1 MRQIVVKLGEIVCI
15 VCLVAFIMFI
25 TADEGV
31 SEKTAEEISADVV
44 SVINIDNMS
53 EKDSRKTNKHFGI
66 DESQYTSVVYYYCE
80 DVMDVRELFIAKAV
94 DDTEGQRILS
104 SVEKKLSEKKALFE
118 SYAPEQSALLEK
130 AVLVY
135 EKGFVFYAVGEDV
148 QTAFSQ
154 FSNSL

>member
-1 MRQIVVKLGEIVCI
+1 MKQVVVRLGEIVCL

-25 TADEGV
+25 TSDEKI
-31 SEKTAEEISADVV
+31 SDKTAEEISAEVI
-44 SVINIDNMS
+44 SVINAENMT
-53 EKDSRKTNKHFGI
+53 EVDFKKTNKHFGI
-66 DESQYTSVVYYYCE
+66 DKSQYTSVVYYFCE

-94 DDTEGQRILS
+94 DDSESQSILS
-104 SVEKKLSEKKALFE
+104 AVEKKLSEKKALFE

-135 EKGFVFYAVGEDV
+135 EKGVVFYAVGEDA
-148 QTAFSQ
+148 QTALSE